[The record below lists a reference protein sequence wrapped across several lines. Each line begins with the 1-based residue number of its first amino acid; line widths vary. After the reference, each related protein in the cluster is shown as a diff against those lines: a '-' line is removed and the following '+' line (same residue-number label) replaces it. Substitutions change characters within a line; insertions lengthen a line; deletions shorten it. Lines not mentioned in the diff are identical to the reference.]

1 MLYFDISIVIF
12 IIFITSIFG
21 VLINKNNMIMI
32 IVCFEIALLAVNMHL
47 LVISIFVDDLLG
59 QLFVL
64 FILVIAAAESSIGL
78 SLLITYYRVTGT
90 VSALFA
96 TSLNG

>member
-21 VLINKNNMIMI
+21 VLINKNNIIMI

>member
-1 MLYFDISIVIF
+1 
-12 IIFITSIFG
+12 
-21 VLINKNNMIMI
+21 MI

-47 LVISIFVDDLLG
+47 LVISMFVDDLLG

>member
-32 IVCFEIALLAVNMHL
+32 IVCFEI
-47 LVISIFVDDLLG
+47 IG
-59 QLFVL
+59 TKL
-64 FILVIAAAESSIGL
+64 FIMEFSYKWTHFEAFTQFSQNIDFFKIILIKYF
-78 SLLITYYRVTGT
+78 SL
-90 VSALFA
+90 
-96 TSLNG
+96 